1 MNNKVARH
9 ESGTAL
15 IMALATLLILTLL
28 GTTSMDNAIM
38 EQRMA
43 RSHVDHERAFQ
54 NAELGLRSVE
64 RRLLGFSS
72 LATLETGLTG
82 DGIYYDQR
90 GADYLNISSW
100 SGVPIYFNGT
110 VRKGKNANVVDQ
122 AGLGITKVIVEH
134 IKDVSEASGAGSAS
148 SATIHYFRVTSLG
161 TDAAYT
167 VANAGAGDRP
177 GTLSMVQSIVA
188 VRIPAGS
195 AGGQEATG
203 RQSWRRILLN

>member
-1 MNNKVARH
+1 MDNTVARH

-28 GTTSMDNAIM
+28 GTTSMDNAVM

-43 RSHVDHERAFQ
+43 RSHVDYERAFQ

-64 RRLLGFSS
+64 QRLSGFSS
-72 LATLETGLTG
+72 FSTLATRLTS
-82 DGIYYDQR
+82 DGIYYNQR

-100 SGVPIYFNGT
+100 SGVPIYFNGA
-110 VRKGKNANVVDQ
+110 VRKGKKTNVVDQ
-122 AGLGITKVIVEH
+122 AGLGITKVIVEY
-134 IKDVSEASGAGSAS
+134 IKDVSEASSAK
-148 SATIHYFRVTSLG
+148 THYFRVTSLG

-177 GTLSMVQSIVA
+177 GTLAMVQSIVA
-188 VRIPAGS
+188 VRIPAGG
-195 AGGQEATG
+195 AGGQDATG
-203 RQSWRRILLN
+203 RQSWRWILLN

>member
-1 MNNKVARH
+1 MDVARR

-43 RSHVDHERAFQ
+43 SSHVNHERAFQ
-54 NAELGLRSVE
+54 NAELGLRSME
-64 RRLLGFSS
+64 QRLLDFSS
-72 LATLETGLTG
+72 FSTLETTLAN
-82 DGIYYDQR
+82 DGIYHSSR

-100 SGVPIYFNGT
+100 SGVPIYFNGE
-110 VRKGKNANVVDQ
+110 VRTGNKTAAVDQ

-134 IKDVSEASGAGSAS
+134 IKAVGGTS
-148 SATIHYFRVTSLG
+148 SAGGSSSAAIHYFRVTSLG

-177 GTLSMVQSIVA
+177 GTLAMVQSIVA
-188 VRIPAGS
+188 VRMPAS
-195 AGGQEATG
+195 SSDGQEVTG
-203 RQSWRRILLN
+203 RQSWRQILVD